1 MTEYFYSP
9 QTGEHIRT
17 DVPAPWMGRAGVPA
31 PDYDPATH
39 SAFWRGERWEIVA
52 SDPPPEPDYSALRAQ
67 AYRDESDPLFFK
79 EQRGEV
85 PPGTWLA
92 KVAEIKARWP
102 E

>member
-1 MTEYFYSP
+1 MTLPVKRP
-9 QTGEHIRT
+9 Q
-17 DVPAPWMGRAGVPA
+17 V
-31 PDYDPATH
+31 
-39 SAFWRGERWEIVA
+39 F
-52 SDPPPEPDYSALRAQ
+52 
-67 AYRDESDPLFFK
+67 RDESDPLFFQ